1 MSFTRRVRQQMMI
14 VNLTRLPNPVE
25 FDEFRSNITVDIE
38 QGKGTLKSA
47 SSESLFS
54 LPCVDRKD
62 TTVKALRRNGF
73 AVLQSYAQEKYPP
86 LNLILFTISK
96 PILFHEF
103 YSKPLAFGC
112 KHDRFFL
119 PSPQISPCASNL
131 SRTEKSYPFQQRRSS
146 VSSVLCGF
154 LRIPIVLRSCHEVR
168 YISKSVSS

>member
-1 MSFTRRVRQQMMI
+1 MLSAPLPSFQLLGHGLGQAKNAKM
-14 VNLTRLPNPVE
+14 PHH
-25 FDEFRSNITVDIE
+25 
-38 QGKGTLKSA
+38 
-47 SSESLFS
+47 FS
-54 LPCVDRKD
+54 GHIRKKFLISCEIRNFLPCVDRKD

-154 LRIPIVLRSCHEVR
+154 LRSPIVLRSCHEVR

>member
-25 FDEFRSNITVDIE
+25 FDEFRSNITVASE

-47 SSESLFS
+47 ISESLFS
-54 LPCVDRKD
+54 LPCVGRKD

-154 LRIPIVLRSCHEVR
+154 LRSPIVLRSCHEVR